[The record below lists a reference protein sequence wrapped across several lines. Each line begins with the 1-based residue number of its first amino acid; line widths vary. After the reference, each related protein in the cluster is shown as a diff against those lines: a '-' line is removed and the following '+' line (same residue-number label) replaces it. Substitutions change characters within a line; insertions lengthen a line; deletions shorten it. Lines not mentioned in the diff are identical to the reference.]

1 LPDLTSQSASNVI
14 DAKLFTPRV
23 GVTYALDSSHK
34 TLARATLAM
43 FASQMNATEA
53 GFESVV
59 GYRGV
64 YLYNVV
70 DTNGNKIADPA
81 EIQTALAPGLAA
93 LVDSG

>member
-1 LPDLTSQSASNVI
+1 MCGGVGRRRSVSGFTQAGNPLLPQTSPTLTSTRAKNVI
-14 DAKLFTPRV
+14 DANAFTPRV

-34 TLARATLAM
+34 TLARASYAM

-64 YLYNVV
+64 YP
-70 DTNGNKIADPA
+70 I
-81 EIQTALAPGLAA
+81 
-93 LVDSG
+93 